1 MHPSGGLP
9 HGGQHPQAGRG
20 PCDEGPAGFFDS
32 NASGLIRGRLDAAA
46 ADTETLLAHN
56 LADIVGTIT
65 LFVAMLVMMLVFD
78 WRMGAACLL
87 AAVISIVAMFSMMGG
102 KKRPNPG

>member
-1 MHPSGGLP
+1 MYSPGGFP

-20 PCDEGPAGFFDS
+20 PCDERPSGWFDA

-65 LFVAMLVMMLVFD
+65 LFIAMLVLMFVFD
-78 WRMGAACLL
+78 WRMGCACCW
-87 AAVISIVAMFSMMGG
+87 
-102 KKRPNPG
+102 RR